1 MATIKEQILNYLGDD
16 TEYASTIA
24 DIYAIIED
32 SIFKTA
38 SMLPPKMLV
47 QSCEPTYDLENL
59 PDNFEGVDDN
69 EDGDYDDEGDTPPFT
84 LTAAMIPSDGYELSQ
99 DDIILM
105 IERTTSSIDTQEDPV
120 YEEYMT
126 RFVDQKD
133 ISFKHQTLD
142 TGSIYFATDYSP
154 VFWLEAHGTNKNKRK
169 IFTAPKTPAATIYTP
184 GGTDLNYLDKDSVGL
199 RIWKYTRQEIT
210 ENTESLSGIPNAATG
225 FTLKA
230 AALAI
235 IDVMIANQATSEE
248 DPELFQ
254 LLGGLKKTFEEDLS
268 NELKLFRGMWQ

>member
-126 RFVDQKD
+126 RFVDQKV

-154 VFWLEAHGTNKNKRK
+154 VF
-169 IFTAPKTPAATIYTP
+169 
-184 GGTDLNYLDKDSVGL
+184 
-199 RIWKYTRQEIT
+199 
-210 ENTESLSGIPNAATG
+210 
-225 FTLKA
+225 
-230 AALAI
+230 LA
-235 IDVMIANQATSEE
+235 
-248 DPELFQ
+248 
-254 LLGGLKKTFEEDLS
+254 
-268 NELKLFRGMWQ
+268 